1 MEVLGGKSA
10 SLGLYRNFGEDLP
23 EFSYRAMQVPD
34 CAGKWTP
41 ARLLQITQQLRGI
54 FPGSQMNGP

>member
-1 MEVLGGKSA
+1 MTNRCLSDMEIFGGQSA

-34 CAGKWTP
+34 CAGK
-41 ARLLQITQQLRGI
+41 
-54 FPGSQMNGP
+54 